1 MLMRWC
7 NGCDKLGAQLLP
19 DVYTLRGCSSV
30 SGLGP
35 MSCCASLYI
44 VRTTNGIILAFTRVK
59 VGIHEGCDLR
69 MSDCEFVSMI

>member
-1 MLMRWC
+1 
-7 NGCDKLGAQLLP
+7 
-19 DVYTLRGCSSV
+19 
-30 SGLGP
+30 

-44 VRTTNGIILAFTRVK
+44 VRTTTGITLAFTGVK